1 MEVSHT
7 LDGYWVISGYL
18 SETPSESAQAMMRLV
33 KEQFIKANPL
43 LDPAKVVT
51 VYGKF
56 NPTLYQADKYQSND
70 ESNDGLVRV
79 IANGKTTYIHV
90 T

>member
-7 LDGYWVISGYL
+7 EYGYWILSGYIDP
-18 SETPSESAQAMMRLV
+18 EYEDAQVTMAEA
-33 KEQFIKANPL
+33 KEQFIIANPSI
-43 LDPAKVVT
+43 DSAKVV
-51 VYGKF
+51 VVNGEFKQ
-56 NPTLYQADKYQSND
+56 TLYQADEYQ
-70 ESNDGLVRV
+70 SNDGLVRV

>member
-18 SETPSESAQAMMRLV
+18 SDTPSESAQAMMRKV

-43 LDPAKVVT
+43 IEPAKVVVVT
-51 VYGKF
+51 GEFKQS
-56 NPTLYQADKYQSND
+56 LYQSDEYQ
-70 ESNDGLVRV
+70 SNDGLVRV

>member
-18 SETPSESAQAMMRLV
+18 SETPSESAQAMMRRV
-33 KEQFIKANPL
+33 KEQFIKANLL

-51 VYGKF
+51 VNGEFKQ
-56 NPTLYQADKYQSND
+56 PIYQADKYESND

-79 IANGKTTYIHV
+79 IANGKTTYIH
-90 T
+90 TT